1 MAHDATRYYLQSQGY
16 QVRFRIAEWVE
27 CLIAGDGGAWVGR
40 HLDRDGAFEAALAL
54 MCPAPI
60 ARRLLEDAALRLRS
74 PELAELADGAPST
87 HEAHDAPRPH
97 DAIRA
102 VDRPTFEARPTVE
115 ARPALDARVLMSRV
129 TAPPANVSPIAP
141 PLLAVE
147 ITGVPAVVSAQRVD
161 EAYPI
166 EPTVLGN
173 HSVAVA
179 RPVRAPLAAVS
190 ATPSIEPPYMPDPRV
205 VGDPEKSVEA
215 LDVLTDRI
223 RDSREEL
230 GLCAPERQRLAMLS
244 WICEARSHADA
255 FPEDLRIRDRVGA
268 ISRQLTDVGKTFWP
282 GSVTALQLH
291 MQPRDLPRH
300 LLGGTAGTWYRA
312 SELAE
317 AALRAKEL
325 EDERRGFDAYGWA
338 DHKQL
343 HPRPSDPEKMLDE
356 VVGEVERMS
365 GRLSTHAAPSDQNA
379 RPDAVQFLRWVRT
392 LRWLRG
398 TDVDP
403 ERWAR
408 LAGRLRWWAFRREP
422 ALGGPSRELEASHV
436 PPQSWASLLGLDP
449 EVRRLQVRVIELLT
463 GPVSI
468 TSQDELIGWLQEAL
482 PFGDTYH
489 ANIVRLMEPYRELV
503 LALTTEAL
511 PESDRRVRRRLAR
524 LQEDLQTPS
533 AQLRTL
539 PLPTDA
545 RDVSIHA
552 ELLDTPPARLADRLP
567 ERLLE
572 RVRTATNGKRSVLV
586 GNRRDP
592 DLQAVLQEAFGFATL
607 DLKIAEPRRAQAL
620 GEAIEEGQYDLV
632 LSATG
637 FQLQSLDH
645 LLSRACRAAKV
656 PYLRV
661 NRGYPLA
668 CLRALARDL
677 DGRL

>member
-1 MAHDATRYYLQSQGY
+1 MAGDATRFYLQSQGY

-27 CLIAGDGGAWVGR
+27 CLIAGEGEAWIGR
-40 HLDRDGAFEAALAL
+40 HLEREGAFEAALAL
-54 MCPAPI
+54 MCPAPLT
-60 ARRLLEDAALRLRS
+60 RRLLEEAVARSQSTPALLEVLDS
-74 PELAELADGAPST
+74 ALPEQAR
-87 HEAHDAPRPH
+87 AHDAPRLH
-97 DAIRA
+97 DAVRLEPPKLVA
-102 VDRPTFEARPTVE
+102 VAVS
-115 ARPALDARVLMSRV
+115 ARV
-129 TAPPANVSPIAP
+129 TAPPTTHVHELMLPDADAR
-141 PLLAVE
+141 A
-147 ITGVPAVVSAQRVD
+147 
-161 EAYPI
+161 I
-166 EPTVLGN
+166 EPTPLSSA
-173 HSVAVA
+173 SVSIT
-179 RPVRAPLAAVS
+179 RAPRSALPVGN

-230 GLCAPERQRLAMLS
+230 GLCAPERQRLAMLA

-300 LLGGTAGTWYRA
+300 LLGGTASTWYRA
-312 SELAE
+312 AELAE
-317 AALRAKEL
+317 AALRAKEQ
-325 EDERRGFDAYGWA
+325 EDERRAFDTYGWA

-343 HPRPSDPEKMLDE
+343 YPRPSDPEKVLEE
-356 VVGEVERMS
+356 VVGEVERLS

-379 RPDAVQFLRWVRT
+379 RPDALQFLRWVRM

-422 ALGGPSRELEASHV
+422 ALGGPSRELEASFA
-436 PPQSWASLLGLDP
+436 PGQSWASLLGLDP
-449 EVRRLQVRVIELLT
+449 EVRRLQVRVIELLST
-463 GPVSI
+463 APTFQEPG
-468 TSQDELIGWLQEAL
+468 ELVRWLLEAL

-489 ANIVRLMEPYRELV
+489 ANIVRLMEPHRELV
-503 LALTTEAL
+503 LALTPETL
-511 PESDRRVRRRLAR
+511 PDADRRLRRRLTR
-524 LQEDLQTPS
+524 LQEDLQSPS
-533 AQLRTL
+533 LSLRMM
-539 PLPTDA
+539 PLPADA
-545 RDVSIHA
+545 REVTIHA
-552 ELLDTPPARLADRLP
+552 ELLADLAPTRPTERLP
-567 ERLLE
+567 ERLVA
-572 RVRTATNGKRSVLV
+572 RVRVATEGKRAVLISH
-586 GNRRDP
+586 RRDP
-592 DLQAVLQEAFGFATL
+592 EVQAALEETFGFASL
-607 DLKIAEPRRAQAL
+607 ELKIADPRRAQAL
-620 GEAIEEGQYDLV
+620 TEAIEEGQFDMV

-645 LLSRACRAAKV
+645 LLAGACKSAKV

-661 NRGYPLA
+661 NRGHVLA

-677 DGRL
+677 DGRV

>member
-1 MAHDATRYYLQSQGY
+1 MAGDATRYYLQSQGY

-27 CLIAGDGGAWVGR
+27 CLIAGEGGAWVGR
-40 HLDRDGAFEAALAL
+40 HLDRDAAFEAALTL
-54 MCPAPI
+54 MCPAPLT
-60 ARRLLEDAALRLRS
+60 RRLLEDAALRSQS
-74 PELAELADGAPST
+74 PALVELADGVTGGSAGSAAV
-87 HEAHDAPRPH
+87 AHDAPRPH
-97 DAIRA
+97 DAVRVIEPPRL
-102 VDRPTFEARPTVE
+102 V
-115 ARPALDARVLMSRV
+115 ALDARIQRV
-129 TAPPANVSPIAP
+129 TAPPMAPVMVPTMPPSAPSPLADLGLTSISPAPVSH
-141 PLLAVE
+141 
-147 ITGVPAVVSAQRVD
+147 D
-161 EAYPI
+161 EPRPI
-166 EPTVLGN
+166 EPTLLG
-173 HSVAVA
+173 SSAVTVTRA
-179 RPVRAPLAAVS
+179 RVMPVGN

-230 GLCAPERQRLAMLS
+230 GLCAPERQRLAMLA

-255 FPEDLRIRDRVGA
+255 FPEDLRVRDRVGA

-300 LLGGTAGTWYRA
+300 LLGGTASTWYRA
-312 SELAE
+312 AELSE

-338 DHKQL
+338 DQKQL

-365 GRLSTHAAPSDQNA
+365 GRLSTHAAPSDQSA

-422 ALGGPSRELEASHV
+422 ALGGPSRELEASYA
-436 PPQSWASLLGLDP
+436 PSQSWASLLGLDP
-449 EVRRLQVRVIELLT
+449 EVRRLQVRVLELLA
-463 GPVSI
+463 GPPAIDSTEALVS
-468 TSQDELIGWLQEAL
+468 WLQEAL

-489 ANIVRLMEPYRELV
+489 ANIVKLMEPHKDLI
-503 LALTTEAL
+503 LTLTPETL
-511 PESDRRVRRRLAR
+511 PESDRRLRRRLAR
-524 LQEDLQTPS
+524 LQEDLQAPGTT
-533 AQLRTL
+533 LRL
-539 PLPTDA
+539 MPLPADA
-545 RDVSIHA
+545 REVSIHN
-552 ELLDTPPARLADRLP
+552 ELLEASGARVPERLP

-572 RVRTATNGKRSVLV
+572 RVRTATAGKRSVLV

-592 DLQAVLQEAFGFATL
+592 DLQAVLQEAFGFASL

-620 GEAIEEGQYDLV
+620 GEAIEEGQYDMV

-677 DGRL
+677 DGRV

>member
-1 MAHDATRYYLQSQGY
+1 MAADATRYYLQSQGY

-27 CLIAGDGGAWVGR
+27 CLIVGEGGAWVGR
-40 HLDRDGAFEAALAL
+40 NLDRDGAFEAALVL
-54 MCPAPI
+54 MCPAPL
-60 ARRLLEDAALRLRS
+60 ARRLLEEAALRSQS
-74 PELAELADGAPST
+74 PALMELADGSGVGGGGVL
-87 HEAHDAPRPH
+87 AHDAPRPH
-97 DAIRA
+97 DGIRVIEPPKLVSLA
-102 VDRPTFEARPTVE
+102 PR
-115 ARPALDARVLMSRV
+115 M
-129 TAPPANVSPIAP
+129 TAPPLAP
-141 PLLAVE
+141 VNLPSMPPAYVELA
-147 ITGVPAVVSAQRVD
+147 GSSFAPAPRRDDGPD
-161 EAYPI
+161 EPRPI
-166 EPTVLGN
+166 EPTPLGG
-173 HSVAVA
+173 SAVTVTRSA
-179 RPVRAPLAAVS
+179 RPAPVGN

-230 GLCAPERQRLAMLS
+230 GMCAPERQRLAMLA

-300 LLGGTAGTWYRA
+300 LLGGTASTWYRA
-312 SELAE
+312 AELAE

-325 EDERRGFDAYGWA
+325 EDERRGCDAYGWA
-338 DHKQL
+338 DQKQL
-343 HPRPSDPEKMLDE
+343 HPRPGDPEKMLEE
-356 VVGEVERMS
+356 VVSEVERMS
-365 GRLSTHAAPSDQNA
+365 GRLSTHAAPTDQNA
-379 RPDAVQFLRWVRT
+379 RPDAVQFLRWVRA

-422 ALGGPSRELEASHV
+422 ALGGPSRELEASFA

-449 EVRRLQVRVIELLT
+449 EVRRLQVRVLELLSDA
-463 GPVSI
+463 PVISGAD
-468 TSQDELIGWLQEAL
+468 QLVVWLQEAL

-489 ANIVRLMEPYRELV
+489 ANIVKLMEPFKDLV
-503 LALTTEAL
+503 LQLTPETL
-511 PESDRRVRRRLAR
+511 PESDRRLRRRLTR

-533 AQLRTL
+533 SALRL
-539 PLPTDA
+539 VPLPADA
-545 RDVSIHA
+545 RDVAIHA
-552 ELLDTPPARLADRLP
+552 ELLEIPPGRMVDRLP
-567 ERLLE
+567 EQLLE
-572 RVRTATNGKRSVLV
+572 RVRTATSGKRSVLV

-592 DLQAVLQEAFGFATL
+592 ELQALLQEAFGFATL

-620 GEAIEEGQYDLV
+620 GEAIEEGQYDMV

-677 DGRL
+677 DGRV